1 MTVVPVLRRLG
12 QEEGKSEASEMLS
25 QKTNKST
32 LSLRHSRYCTEKK
45 ISSVLRKNNKQIK
58 EHSFTGELGYS

>member
-1 MTVVPVLRRLG
+1 MPVVPVLQRLG

-32 LSLRHSRYCTEKK
+32 LSLRHSRYCTKNK
-45 ISSVLRKNNKQIK
+45 IPSILRKNNKKIK
-58 EHSFTGELGYS
+58 EHRFIGKFGES